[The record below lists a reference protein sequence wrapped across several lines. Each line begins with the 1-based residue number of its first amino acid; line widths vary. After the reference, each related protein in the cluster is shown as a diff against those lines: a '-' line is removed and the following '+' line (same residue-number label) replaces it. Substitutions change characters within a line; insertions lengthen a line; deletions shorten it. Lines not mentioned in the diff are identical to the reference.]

1 MARLDLYAPL
11 FLRFVI
17 FRSDATVILI
27 LESLFKDFSSAMEK
41 IYSSPM
47 VAARMGNI
55 GRHHVKTNFSL
66 EKFGTELHFHINDL
80 LTNDDHTPEDN
91 KYSSCFL
98 PSMILA
104 AVLCI
109 LAVSLGYDQVRI
121 TRNLRYSLLFVIF
134 AVVTR
139 VFPRADALYRQ
150 VGIVYHTET
159 DLRTGT

>member
-55 GRHHVKTNFSL
+55 GKCCSL
-66 EKFGTELHFHINDL
+66 SAYVSC
-80 LTNDDHTPEDN
+80 TP
-91 KYSSCFL
+91 
-98 PSMILA
+98 
-104 AVLCI
+104 
-109 LAVSLGYDQVRI
+109 Q
-121 TRNLRYSLLFVIF
+121 
-134 AVVTR
+134 
-139 VFPRADALYRQ
+139 
-150 VGIVYHTET
+150 
-159 DLRTGT
+159 